1 MREIL
6 FRGRAYSKNG
16 WVYGVPFFEEDRC
29 YMIDDLF
36 ICDKY
41 NCTGAVNVSVEPET
55 VGQYTGL
62 TDKNGKRIFEGDIV
76 RLIEW
81 CPSCHDTEIV
91 KFKDGG
97 FAPFSIAGWECTPKW
112 EECEV
117 IGTIHDN
124 PELLEEA

>member
-6 FRGRAYSKNG
+6 FRGKRKDDGLWEIGDLIQHDDGTKEIKRAGFINT
-16 WVYGVPFFEEDRC
+16 FEV
-29 YMIDDLF
+29 I
-36 ICDKY
+36 
-41 NCTGAVNVSVEPET
+41 PET
-55 VGQYTGL
+55 IGQYTGL
-62 TDKNGKRIFEGDIV
+62 KDKNGKRIFEGDIV
-76 RLIEW
+76 RLIES

-124 PELLEEA
+124 PELLEEEK